1 MGKYSP
7 MITHKTYLIVALLT
21 TWFLP
26 SAQASTWKVGKNE
39 RFTTLA
45 HAIQHAQSGDSI
57 LVKKGVYHEHNLIVD
72 KSLCIIGQGLP
83 VLDGEGKYEV
93 LSIKASQVTIQGF
106 HVRNSGISS
115 LKDLAGIKIYDAHHV
130 QILNNLLSNSFFGI
144 YVQYGKHC
152 TIKNNRIIAYGIEEQ
167 QSGNGIHC
175 WNSSFLQIQ
184 NNVIKGHR
192 DGIYFE
198 FVTHSIIKNNR
209 SFRNLRYGLHF
220 MFSNNDTYISNVFT
234 NNGAGVAVMFSNHV
248 NMFYNTFHQ
257 NWGDASYGILL
268 KEISDGIIQ
277 GNHFTKNTTG
287 IYLEGVSR
295 VKMNRN
301 TFSNN
306 GWGLKI
312 QASCQDMTIH
322 QNNFLNNTFD
332 VSTNGTLVLNNFNGN
347 YWDKYDGYDLN
358 RDQVG
363 DIPFRPVSLF
373 SVILEKNPTTLIM
386 FRSFISALMDK
397 TEKLI
402 PSLTPEQLKDQF
414 PLIKPVK
421 L

>member
-1 MGKYSP
+1 
-7 MITHKTYLIVALLT
+7 MITRKTYLILFLFIT
-21 TWFLP
+21 IFLP
-26 SAQASTWKVGKNE
+26 STQASTWMVGKNE
-39 RFTTLA
+39 GFMTLA
-45 HAIQHAQSGDSI
+45 EAIRHARPGDSI
-57 LVKKGVYHEHNLIVD
+57 LVKQGVYHEHNLIID
-72 KSLCIIGQGLP
+72 KPLRIIGQGLP
-83 VLDGEGKYEV
+83 ILDGEGKYEV
-93 LSIKASQVTIQGF
+93 LSIKASHVTIQGF
-106 HVRNSGISS
+106 HIRNSGISS
-115 LKDLAGIKIYDAHHV
+115 LKDLAGIKIYDSQYV
-130 QILNNLLSNSFFGI
+130 QIIQNLITNSFFGI

-152 TIKNNRIIAYGIEEQ
+152 AIKNNRIIAYGIEEQ

-175 WNSSFLQIQ
+175 WNSSNLHIQ
-184 NNVIKGHR
+184 NNVITGHR

-198 FVTHSIIKNNR
+198 FVTHSVIKNNR

-220 MFSNNDTYISNVFT
+220 MFSNNDTYISNIFT

-268 KEISDGIIQ
+268 KEISDGIIR
-277 GNHFTKNTTG
+277 GNHFEKNTTG

-295 VKMNRN
+295 VNMSKN
-301 TFSNN
+301 TFSSN

-322 QNNFLNNTFD
+322 HNNFLNNTFD
-332 VSTNGTLVLNNFNGN
+332 VSTNGTLVLNNFDGN

-358 RDQVG
+358 RDHIG

-373 SVILEKNPTTLIM
+373 SIILEKNPTTLIM

-414 PLIKPVK
+414 PLIKPIK

>member
-1 MGKYSP
+1 
-7 MITHKTYLIVALLT
+7 MIAPKTYLILFLLISI
-21 TWFLP
+21 FLP
-26 SAQASTWKVGKNE
+26 SAQASIWHVGKNE
-39 RFTTLA
+39 RFKNVA
-45 HAIQHAQSGDSI
+45 DAIQHAQVGDSI
-57 LVKKGVYHEHNLIVD
+57 LVKKGVYHEHNLIID
-72 KSLCIIGQGLP
+72 KALSIIGQGLP
-83 VLDGEGKYEV
+83 ILDGEGKYEV
-93 LSIKASQVTIQGF
+93 LSIKASHVTIQGF
-106 HVRNSGISS
+106 HIRNSGISS
-115 LKDLAGIKIYDAHHV
+115 LKDLAGIKIYDSQHV
-130 QILNNLLSNSFFGI
+130 QIINNLITNSFFGV

-152 TIKNNRIIAYGIEEQ
+152 TIKNNSIIAYGVEEQ

-175 WNSSFLQIQ
+175 WNSSYLQIQ
-184 NNVIKGHR
+184 NNLITGHR

-277 GNHFTKNTTG
+277 GNHFEKNTTG

-295 VKMNRN
+295 VKMTRN

-312 QASCQDMTIH
+312 QASCQDMAIH
-322 QNNFLNNTFD
+322 HNNFMNNTFD

-358 RDQVG
+358 RDHIG
-363 DIPFRPVSLF
+363 DVPFRPVSLF
-373 SVILEKNPTTLIM
+373 SIILEKNPTTLIM

-414 PLIKPVK
+414 PLIKPVQ

>member
-1 MGKYSP
+1 
-7 MITHKTYLIVALLT
+7 MIALKTYLILFILFALSVPYT
-21 TWFLP
+21 QANTWY
-26 SAQASTWKVGKNE
+26 VGKNE
-39 RFTTLA
+39 RFKSLA
-45 HAIQHAQSGDSI
+45 SAIQQAQAGDRI
-57 LVKKGVYHEHNLIVD
+57 LVKPGVYHEHNLIID
-72 KSLCIIGQGLP
+72 KALTIQGIGMP
-83 VLDGEGKYEV
+83 ILDGEGKYEV

-106 HVRNSGISS
+106 HIRNSGISS
-115 LKDLAGIKIYDAHHV
+115 LKDLAGIKVYDSQDV
-130 QILNNLLSNSFFGI
+130 KILNNLITRSFFGVYI
-144 YVQYGKHC
+144 QYGKHC
-152 TIKNNRIIAYGIEEQ
+152 TIKNNRIIAYGKEEQ

-175 WNSSFLQIQ
+175 WNSSNLQIQ
-184 NNVIKGHR
+184 NNVITGHR

-248 NMFYNTFHQ
+248 NIFYNTFHQ

-277 GNHFTKNTTG
+277 GNRFEKNTTG

-322 QNNFLNNTFD
+322 HNNFMNNTFD
-332 VSTNGTLVLNNFNGN
+332 VSTNGTLVLNNFDGN

-358 RDQVG
+358 RDHIG

-373 SVILEKNPTTLIM
+373 SIILEKNPTTLIM